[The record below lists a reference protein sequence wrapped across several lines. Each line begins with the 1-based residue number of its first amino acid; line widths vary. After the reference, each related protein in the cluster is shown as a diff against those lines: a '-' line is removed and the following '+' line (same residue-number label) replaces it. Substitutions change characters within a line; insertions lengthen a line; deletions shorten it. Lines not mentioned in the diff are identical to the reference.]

1 MTNVPQTDGCL
12 VSLREGLRSPTF
24 EADDEDQEQS
34 HEPAMLLQ
42 VCLLR
47 GERRKAQ
54 STKGTCLHLQ
64 LTVETRLTLM
74 IALHTNYAHIIDLEG
89 NVPLPA

>member
-1 MTNVPQTDGCL
+1 MSMKMV
-12 VSLREGLRSPTF
+12 F

-34 HEPAMLLQ
+34 QEPAILPQ
-42 VCLLR
+42 VCLL
-47 GERRKAQ
+47 GGKRREAP

-64 LTVETRLTLM
+64 FTIKTRLTLM
-74 IALHTNYAHIIDLEG
+74 IPLHTNYAHIIDLEG